1 MRVSFY
7 FSNAC
12 SDFLPRIGLARQA
25 SALSRS
31 SPRRRSSTPLTQPGE
46 NIFFLGDLPHGLDL
60 AVHDHRRRA
69 EDAVSG
75 DLSDIADLLDV
86 GCDTRLGG
94 GLPNQF
100 FHLLAIDA
108 AWSQNL
114 DFHRFISF

>member
-46 NIFFLGDLPHGLDL
+46 NIFFLGNLPHGLDL

-75 DLSDIADLLDV
+75 DLSDIADLLHV
-86 GCDTRLGG
+86 GWGTPPGRRPPEPVFPPSG
-94 GLPNQF
+94 N
-100 FHLLAIDA
+100 
-108 AWSQNL
+108 
-114 DFHRFISF
+114 